1 MSDTK
6 EPTWPFAVEPERN
19 STGYCVTDF
28 TLRVLGPRDMDRKEA
43 RRIRD
48 DLARAY
54 NLGWDGHAEGQQ
66 RAYVP

>member
-1 MSDTK
+1 
-6 EPTWPFAVEPERN
+6 
-19 STGYCVTDF
+19 
-28 TLRVLGPRDMDRKEA
+28 LRVLGPRDMDRKEA